1 MVDFIKKLLGN
12 DWKTTLVGIGVLVFV
27 AAKCVIAGGNFFGCL
42 QEGYNIA
49 FVIGGGGLIV
59 AADKK

>member
-1 MVDFIKKLLGN
+1 MFDFIKRLFGQ
-12 DWKTTLVGIGVLVFV
+12 DWKTTIAGIGVLVFV
-27 AAKCVIAGGNFFGCL
+27 AAKCILSGGNFFDCIS
-42 QEGYNIA
+42 EGYNIA